1 MVELFKYLKG
11 DRALWVIAIIFALI
25 SMVTVFSFIPSLIE
39 QQGGSY
45 IGHLIKHVIILM
57 TGFVIMYYIHRVNY
71 KYFSR
76 LAQILFW
83 AAVVLLVLT
92 LLIGKNINGAKRWIE
107 VPIVNQT
114 FQTSDFAKLALL
126 MYVGRLLV
134 VKKDLLHSFKQGVWP
149 ILWPILL
156 VCALILPQDFSTAGM
171 LFGICMILLFIANV
185 PMKFLG
191 MIFGGIIVGLM
202 LIFAVGKSAP
212 GVFPRL
218 DTWVSRIEA
227 FWQDEDEVDK
237 DAKQQRDIGYYAIA
251 NAKFWGTGPG
261 KGEYKKRLF
270 AASADMYTAAFIE
283 ENGVPGVILLISLFL
298 TVLFRSLRIAA
309 KCEKNFGTYI
319 CIGIGIALMFQALI
333 NMAVPTG
340 LVPMTGQN
348 MPLLGLGGTS
358 IWFTC
363 ISLGIILSV
372 SRDVYPEREED
383 GNNQVKSNEN
393 LNDEEKY
400 VVT

>member
-39 QQGGSY
+39 QQGGTY
-45 IGHLIKHVIILM
+45 VGHLIKHMIILL
-57 TGFVIMYYIHRVNY
+57 TGFFVMYYIHRVNY
-71 KYFSR
+71 KYFAR
-76 LAQILFW
+76 LAPILFW
-83 AAVVLLVLT
+83 TAVVLLVLT
-92 LLIGKNINGAKRWIE
+92 LLIGTSINGAKRWIQ
-107 VPIVNQT
+107 VPIVNQS

-126 MYVGRLLV
+126 IYVGRMLV
-134 VKKDLLHSFKQGVWP
+134 VKKDLLHSFKEGVWP

-156 VCALILPQDFSTAGM
+156 ICALILPQDFSTAGM

-185 PMKFLG
+185 PIKFLG
-191 MIFGGIIVGLM
+191 MIFGGIIVTLL
-202 LIFAVGKSAP
+202 LIFALGKSVP
-212 GVFPRL
+212 GAFPRL
-218 DTWVSRIEA
+218 DTWVKRIET
-227 FWQDEDEVDK
+227 FWKDEDQVDK

-251 NAKFWGTGPG
+251 NGKYLGTGPG

-283 ENGVPGVILLISLFL
+283 EYGLPGVCMLIGLFL
-298 TVLFRSLRIAA
+298 TLLFRSLRIAA

-363 ISLGIILSV
+363 ISLGVILSV
-372 SRDVYPEREED
+372 SREVYPEREEET
-383 GNNQVKSNEN
+383 NNEVKSNDN
-393 LNDEEKY
+393 LKEEKY

>member
-1 MVELFKYLKG
+1 MIEIFKYLKG
-11 DRALWVIAIIFALI
+11 DRALWVIAILFALM
-25 SMVTVFSFIPSLIE
+25 SMVTVFSFIPSLVE

-45 IGHLIKHVIILM
+45 FGYLIKHMLILL
-57 TGFVIMYYIHRVNY
+57 TGFVIMYYIHRVDY
-71 KYFSR
+71 KYFAR
-76 LAQILFW
+76 LAPILFW
-83 AAVVLLVLT
+83 TAVVLLVLT
-92 LLIGKNINGAKRWIE
+92 WLLGTSINGAKRWIQ
-107 VPIVNQT
+107 VPIVNQS

-126 MYVGRLLV
+126 IYVGRMLV
-134 VKKDLLHSFKQGVWP
+134 VKKDLLHSFKEGVWP

-156 VCALILPQDFSTAGM
+156 ICALILPQDFSTAGM
-171 LFGICMILLFIANV
+171 LFGICMILLFIGNM

-202 LIFAVGKSAP
+202 LIFAVGKSVP
-212 GVFPRL
+212 GALPRL
-218 DTWVSRIEA
+218 DTWVSRIES
-227 FWQDEDEVDK
+227 FWQDEDKVDK

-261 KGEYKKRLF
+261 KGEYKKKLF

-283 ENGVPGVILLISLFL
+283 EYGVPGVSLLIGLFL
-298 TVLFRSLRIAA
+298 TLLFRSLRIAA
-309 KCEKNFGTYI
+309 KCQKNFGTYV
-319 CIGIGIALMFQALI
+319 CIGIGVALMFQALI

-372 SRDVYPEREED
+372 SREVYPEREEEE
-383 GNNQVKSNEN
+383 NNHVKSNDN
-393 LNDEEKY
+393 LNEEKY